1 MSVDSMIQKVF
12 GSKSHVKV
20 LMFLYKL
27 SRVRNETTMKE
38 LERRTGISRVT
49 LVKVVSDL
57 IKTKIVAIRGATKG
71 QVIRIVDTPQKKV
84 VWGFIKDFERSF
96 YMRR

>member
-1 MSVDSMIQKVF
+1 MTVDSMIVRVF

-49 LVKVVSDL
+49 LVKVISDL
-57 IKTKIVAIRGATKG
+57 IKTKIVAIKGATKG

-84 VWGFIKDFERSF
+84 VWAFIKDFERSF

>member
-20 LMFLYKL
+20 LIFLYKL
-27 SRVRNETTMKE
+27 SKVRSETTMKE

-57 IKTKIVAIRGATKG
+57 IKTKIVAIKGATKG
-71 QVIRIVDTPQKKV
+71 QVIRIVDTPQKRV
-84 VWGFIKDFERSF
+84 VWAFIRDFERSF

>member
-1 MSVDSMIQKVF
+1 MAVDNMIQKVF

-27 SRVRNETTMKE
+27 SRVRSETSMKE

-57 IKTKIVAIRGATKG
+57 IKTKIVAIT
-71 QVIRIVDTPQKKV
+71 VSYTHLTLPTN
-84 VWGFIKDFERSF
+84 
-96 YMRR
+96 

>member
-1 MSVDSMIQKVF
+1 MSVDSMIQRVF

-84 VWGFIKDFERSF
+84 VWAFIRDFERSF